1 MNGGSSHVPS
11 GALVQTISESAARDL
26 VAGGANVRAGDTFT
40 INTATGEVVGLNG
53 QFTSRTGIGSAGSL
67 VVLELLGHEH
77 LDTLQH
83 YAKLTIADLKKRM
96 RSATPANARVET
108 LPPLRTLPA
117 MTEIIFE
124 VREDEVDGGYTA
136 SALGV
141 GVHSQGDTLAELRA
155 NVKEAVDC
163 YFDETMEAP
172 KVIRLHFVRDE
183 VLAR

>member
-1 MNGGSSHVPS
+1 MSPPRTRELKPVRH
-11 GALVQTISESAARDL
+11 SA
-26 VAGGANVRAGDTFT
+26 
-40 INTATGEVVGLNG
+40 
-53 QFTSRTGIGSAGSL
+53 
-67 VVLELLGHEH
+67 
-77 LDTLQH
+77 
-83 YAKLTIADLKKRM
+83 
-96 RSATPANARVET
+96 
-108 LPPLRTLPA
+108 
-117 MTEIIFE
+117 
-124 VREDEVDGGYTA
+124 DGGYTA